1 MKKTRISLIVVITAF
16 LSLLSQTAIITHAA
30 KNNPDD
36 RIKDLIELDGANEES
51 NELSGADALL
61 YSDIPVSSF
70 EVSNL
75 SPNIVTDLDYTDWW
89 YSEWDDCR
97 YIFLPVTA
105 DRDSLVI
112 TYSADDTIY
121 LNGQPVKSG
130 ETTSLLGDDD
140 TFQITVGDKDCGKL
154 KIMQSNIGCIYL
166 STSHGGTDALDKNR
180 NITET

>member
-1 MKKTRISLIVVITAF
+1 MKRIKTFFVASGLVVSI
-16 LSLLSQTAIITHAA
+16 LGLLSHSSFISYADDY
-30 KNNPDD
+30 NPYD
-36 RIKDLIELDGANEES
+36 RSKDLIELDGAKKES
-51 NELSGADALL
+51 YELSGADALL

-140 TFQITVGDKDCGKL
+140 
-154 KIMQSNIGCIYL
+154 
-166 STSHGGTDALDKNR
+166 A
-180 NITET
+180 